1 MQVEYEGMANDYTV
15 TPVDDPEGIWSFCKF
30 IMGPAKAAIFSRP
43 EFAHTSEQHIVCG
56 NKDFNG
62 YPDSPIAA
70 GTIGIWFTVVESRLN
85 EVQGVLEDIACRK
98 TADCTSAV
106 LRGRLCAGVATSWRH
121 SPRLPYTHPGSLA
134 AALWPV
140 RSRLPGVA
148 TDPRSLHPHRGRGTA
163 ARPHI
168 TLGIGEPIS
177 LLIVRRGIED
187 ALKTQLKL
195 ANPNQPASY
204 ASSVSVVFV
213 SESMAQIDGAYMMPV
228 ANFTTTDGQ
237 CFDANGNFLG
247 VEIRPGFTAAVAKQ
261 RQMTPEVRP

>member
-148 TDPRSLHPHRGRGTA
+148 TDPRSLHPQRPWHCRQAAHYAWYRRAYITFDCQAGHRGRF
-163 ARPHI
+163 
-168 TLGIGEPIS
+168 
-177 LLIVRRGIED
+177 ED
-187 ALKTQLKL
+187 ATQ
-195 ANPNQPASY
+195 ACQPEPARL
-204 ASSVSVVFV
+204 VR
-213 SESMAQIDGAYMMPV
+213 
-228 ANFTTTDGQ
+228 
-237 CFDANGNFLG
+237 L
-247 VEIRPGFTAAVAKQ
+247 Q
-261 RQMTPEVRP
+261 RVGGLRV